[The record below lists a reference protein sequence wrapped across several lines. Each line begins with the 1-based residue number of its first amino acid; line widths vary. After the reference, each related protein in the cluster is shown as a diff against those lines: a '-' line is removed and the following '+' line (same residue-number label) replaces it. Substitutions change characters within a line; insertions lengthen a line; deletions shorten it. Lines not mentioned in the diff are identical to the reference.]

1 MNKIYNKSPLP
12 FQGQKKNFKKLYIE
26 LLNSFKN
33 SVSENVKFID
43 LFGGSGL
50 LSRWTKDIF
59 TENEVI
65 YNDFDNFKL
74 RLDNIQKTNELILK
88 INEVIKDL
96 PVLTKIPENQMN
108 KIKEIISNESGF
120 IDVYTL
126 STKYVFGLRF
136 IKDVN
141 ELLNQKTMFLK
152 TRGTYDLAKDYLN
165 DLTIVKDDFYN
176 LYLKYNNQDNIF
188 IIDPPYQNTNQKTYS
203 GSIDYNKLTEICKN
217 SKFILFSSDKSNIFD
232 YLKDIN
238 YNVKNLNVNNY
249 SLKYKDF
256 MIYNF

>member
-1 MNKIYNKSPLP
+1 
-12 FQGQKKNFKKLYIE
+12 
-26 LLNSFKN
+26 
-33 SVSENVKFID
+33 
-43 LFGGSGL
+43 
-50 LSRWTKDIF
+50 
-59 TENEVI
+59 
-65 YNDFDNFKL
+65 
-74 RLDNIQKTNELILK
+74 
-88 INEVIKDL
+88 
-96 PVLTKIPENQMN
+96 MN

-152 TRGTYDLAKDYLN
+152 TRGTYNLAKDYLN

-256 MIYNF
+256 MIYNI